1 MRFYCYPSGIIPTT
15 RLRALKSL
23 ITTLRGEKDMKK
35 YEYAGLTKELHQKLT
50 LEFDALRE
58 KYPRKLTKYIMETKK
73 CNRME
78 ARKYFQR
85 FDNVVKERSKL
96 SPSTLDDM
104 SEYLTNGLV
113 NDLREYLAENYSDRS
128 GSSKPDA
135 DKANAGLTKELFR
148 ELRKE
153 IEELRAAHPNRNAEY
168 IMEVK
173 GCSKHQAQTIIT
185 AINTVYTEIGNL
197 TPRKVIQL
205 EGLLSRELFG
215 KIAKYVFNKYE
226 WPESLD
232 EEVDRI
238 YLEYRTKGNL
248 GRDKESVKRT
258 LYKAMS
264 MGL

>member
-1 MRFYCYPSGIIPTT
+1 MSG
-15 RLRALKSL
+15 
-23 ITTLRGEKDMKK
+23 K
-35 YEYAGLTKELHQKLT
+35 YKYAGLTKELHQRLT

-58 KYPRKLTKYIMETKK
+58 EHRRTLTKYIMETKK
-73 CNRME
+73 CNRLQ
-78 ARKYFQR
+78 ARKYCQR

-96 SPSTLDDM
+96 STTTLDDM
-104 SEYLTNGLV
+104 SEYLTDGLV
-113 NDLREYLAENYSDRS
+113 NDLQEYLLENYSTKRVS
-128 GSSKPDA
+128 CKPDA
-135 DKANAGLTKELFR
+135 DKTNAGLTEELFQQY
-148 ELRKE
+148 RKE
-153 IEELRAAHPNRNAEY
+153 IQELRAAHPNSIVSH

-173 GCSKHQAQTIIT
+173 GCSYNEANSIRT
-185 AINTVYTEIGNL
+185 AICTVYSEIGNL

-238 YLEYRTKGNL
+238 YFEYRTKGNV
-248 GRDKESVKRT
+248 GRNKESVKRT
-258 LYKAMS
+258 LYKAIA

>member
-1 MRFYCYPSGIIPTT
+1 
-15 RLRALKSL
+15 
-23 ITTLRGEKDMKK
+23 MKR
-35 YEYAGLTKELHQKLT
+35 YEYAELTKELHQRLT

-58 KYPRKLTKYIMETKK
+58 EHRRTLTKYIMETKK
-73 CNRME
+73 CNRMQ

-96 SPSTLDDM
+96 STTTLDDM
-104 SEYLTNGLV
+104 SEYLTDGLV
-113 NDLREYLAENYSDRS
+113 NDLQEYLLENYSTKRVS
-128 GSSKPDA
+128 CKPDA
-135 DKANAGLTKELFR
+135 DKTNAGLTEELFQQY
-148 ELRKE
+148 RKE
-153 IEELRAAHPNRNAEY
+153 IQELRAAHPNSIVSH

-173 GCSKHQAQTIIT
+173 GCSYNEANSIRT
-185 AINTVYTEIGNL
+185 AICTVYSEIGNL

-232 EEVDRI
+232 EEVNRI
-238 YLEYRTKGNL
+238 FLEYRTKGEL

-258 LYKAMS
+258 LYKAIS

>member
-1 MRFYCYPSGIIPTT
+1 
-15 RLRALKSL
+15 
-23 ITTLRGEKDMKK
+23 MKK

-50 LEFDALRE
+50 LEFDALRD

-104 SEYLTNGLV
+104 REYLTDGLV
-113 NDLREYLAENYSDRS
+113 NDLQEYLLKNYSVRR
-128 GSSKPDA
+128 GSCKPDA
-135 DKANAGLTKELFR
+135 DKTNAGLTRELF
-148 ELRKE
+148 LQYRKE
-153 IEELRAAHPNRNAEY
+153 IQELKAKYPNSFTAY
-168 IMEVK
+168 IMDVK
-173 GCSKHQAQTIIT
+173 GCKYQKANSIRT
-185 AINTVYTEIGNL
+185 AINTIYTEIGIL

-232 EEVDRI
+232 SEVDRI
-238 YLEYRTKGNL
+238 YLEYRTKGDL
-248 GRDKESVKRT
+248 GLEKESVKRT
-258 LYKAMS
+258 LYKAIS

>member
-1 MRFYCYPSGIIPTT
+1 MSG
-15 RLRALKSL
+15 
-23 ITTLRGEKDMKK
+23 K
-35 YEYAGLTKELHQKLT
+35 YKYAGLTKELHQRLT

-58 KYPRKLTKYIMETKK
+58 EHRRTLTKHIMETKK
-73 CNRME
+73 CDRLQ

-96 SPSTLDDM
+96 SPVTLENM
-104 SEYLTNGLV
+104 SEYLTEGLV
-113 NDLREYLAENYSDRS
+113 NDLQKQLIENYPDRS
-128 GSSKPDA
+128 GSSNPDTI
-135 DKANAGLTKELFR
+135 KTNAGLTRELF
-148 ELRKE
+148 LQYRKE
-153 IEELRAAHPNRNAEY
+153 IQELRAAHPNCVINY

-173 GCSKHQAQTIIT
+173 GCTNQQATTINT

-248 GRDKESVKRT
+248 GRDKESVKHA
-258 LYKAMS
+258 LYKAIS

>member
-1 MRFYCYPSGIIPTT
+1 MKRF
-15 RLRALKSL
+15 
-23 ITTLRGEKDMKK
+23 
-35 YEYAGLTKELHQKLT
+35 EYAGLTKELYQRLT

-58 KYPRKLTKYIMETKK
+58 EHPRTLTKYIMETKK
-73 CNRME
+73 CNRTA
-78 ARKYFQR
+78 ARKYCQR
-85 FDNVVKERSKL
+85 FYNVIKERSKL
-96 SPSTLDDM
+96 SPATLDDIR
-104 SEYLTNGLV
+104 EYITDGLA
-113 NDLREYLAENYSDRS
+113 NDLENYLLENYSARS
-128 GSSKPDA
+128 GARKPDTY
-135 DKANAGLTKELFR
+135 KTNAGLTKELFR

-153 IEELRAAHPNRNAEY
+153 IQELRASHPNRNAEY

-173 GCSKHQAQTIIT
+173 GCSKREAQTIIT
-185 AINTVYTEIGNL
+185 AINTVYTELGIL

-232 EEVDRI
+232 KEVDRI
-238 YLEYRTKGNL
+238 YLEYRTKGEL

-258 LYKAMS
+258 LYKAIS

>member
-1 MRFYCYPSGIIPTT
+1 MSG
-15 RLRALKSL
+15 
-23 ITTLRGEKDMKK
+23 K
-35 YEYAGLTKELHQKLT
+35 YKYAGLTKELHQRLT
-50 LEFDALRE
+50 LEFDTLRE
-58 KYPRKLTKYIMETKK
+58 EHRRTLNKYIMETKK
-73 CNRME
+73 CNRMQ

-96 SPSTLDDM
+96 STTTLDDM
-104 SEYLTNGLV
+104 SEYLTDGLV
-113 NDLREYLAENYSDRS
+113 NDLQEYLLENYSTKRVS
-128 GSSKPDA
+128 CKPDA
-135 DKANAGLTKELFR
+135 DKTNAGLTEELFQQY
-148 ELRKE
+148 RKE
-153 IEELRAAHPNRNAEY
+153 IQELRAAHPNSIVSH

-173 GCSKHQAQTIIT
+173 GCSYNEGNSIRT
-185 AINTVYTEIGNL
+185 AICTVYSEIGNL

-238 YLEYRTKGNL
+238 YLEYRTKGDIGLN
-248 GRDKESVKRT
+248 KESVKRT
-258 LYKAMS
+258 LFKAIS